1 MSLEVTPITAALPVH
16 SDNERL
22 SSAFEAA
29 LAPSAWRAYG
39 SAWNAWR
46 RWAADHN
53 LDETPAT
60 PRHRGAASRAPGQFG
75 QPVKASPDKQ
85 THRCHAR
92 ARYPVARRRFVR
104 AS

>member
-22 SSAFEAA
+22 RSAFEAA
-29 LAPSAWRAYG
+29 LAPSTWRAYG

-60 PRHRGAASRAPGQFG
+60 PATA
-75 QPVKASPDKQ
+75 
-85 THRCHAR
+85 
-92 ARYPVARRRFVR
+92 ARYLAHR
-104 AS
+104 ANSVNR